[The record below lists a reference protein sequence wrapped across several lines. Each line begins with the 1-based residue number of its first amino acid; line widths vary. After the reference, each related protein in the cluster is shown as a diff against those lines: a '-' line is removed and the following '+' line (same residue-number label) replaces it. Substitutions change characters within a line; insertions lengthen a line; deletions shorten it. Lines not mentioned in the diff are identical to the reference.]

1 MAAAARLGDED
12 DSEKGR
18 YSVARL
24 GGRVLRSGDV
34 SDGTAWTGLGRVW
47 RIDRGAAEVR
57 AGDTTHVVPAA
68 GLLVGDWVAMDGDR
82 PQLRPRTTTVA
93 RASADRT
100 SSEQG
105 LAANVDVVVV
115 VEPVDPAPSLGRI
128 ERLLVLAWASGA
140 TPLVVLT
147 KSDRVE
153 DLADVMRSA
162 QGAAPGVEVLAVS
175 AQRGDG
181 VDALRAHLGPGRT
194 FVLLGPSGA
203 GKSTLVNA
211 LAGADVLETG
221 AVRGDG
227 RGRHTTTHRE
237 LVELPDGSA
246 LIDTPGLRAVGVV
259 GDADAVDDV
268 FAEISRL
275 AADCR
280 FRDCAHDSEP
290 DCAVLDAVVEGEL
303 PERRLASWRKLQRE
317 IAYQQRRG
325 DARLE
330 AAERA
335 KWKAI
340 VKQHRNA
347 PTRQR

>member
-1 MAAAARLGDED
+1 
-12 DSEKGR
+12 
-18 YSVARL
+18 VV
-24 GGRVLRSGDV
+24 RV
-34 SDGTAWTGLGRVW
+34 
-47 RIDRGAAEVR
+47 DRGGAEVR
-57 AGDTTHVVPAA
+57 AGEQTWLAASA
-68 GLLVGDWVAMDGDR
+68 GLVVGDWVELDVEAV
-82 PQLRPRTTTVA
+82 PASVTAVAPRSTLVS
-93 RASADRT
+93 RASSDRT
-100 SSEQG
+100 SAEQG

-128 ERLLVLAWASGA
+128 ERLLVLAWSSWAN
-140 TPLVVLT
+140 PLVVLT
-147 KSDRVE
+147 KTDLSR
-153 DLADVMRSA
+153 DLASA
-162 QGAAPGVEVLAVS
+162 LESVQAAAPGVAVLAVS
-175 AQRGDG
+175 AHRGDG
-181 VDALRAHLGPGRT
+181 LDMLRTHLGPGRT

-211 LAGADVLETG
+211 LAGEPLLDTG
-221 AVRGDG
+221 DVRGDG

-237 LVELPDGSA
+237 LVELPDGSS

-268 FAEISRL
+268 FAEIAEL
-275 AADCR
+275 ADACR
-280 FRDCAHDSEP
+280 FRDCAHASEP
-290 DCAVLDAVVEGEL
+290 DCAVQGAVADGEL

-340 VKQHRNA
+340 VKQHRGA
-347 PTRQR
+347 PAPRPR

>member
-1 MAAAARLGDED
+1 M
-12 DSEKGR
+12 
-18 YSVARL
+18 
-24 GGRVLRSGDV
+24 
-34 SDGTAWTGLGRVW
+34 GLGRVW
-47 RIDRGAAEVR
+47 RIDRGTAEVR
-57 AGDTTHVVPAA
+57 ASGATHAVPAA
-68 GLLVGDWVAMDGDR
+68 GLLVGDWVALDGDR
-82 PQLRPRTTTVA
+82 PEPQPRATTVA

-100 SSEQG
+100 SAEQG

-115 VEPVDPAPSLGRI
+115 VEPVDPSPRLGRI
-128 ERLLVLAWASGA
+128 ERLLVLAWSSGA

-147 KSDRVE
+147 KSDLVD
-153 DLADVMRSA
+153 DLADLLRSA
-162 QGAAPGVEVLAVS
+162 RGAAPGVEVLAVS

-211 LAGADVLETG
+211 LAGADLLETG
-221 AVRGDG
+221 EVRGDG

-268 FAEISRL
+268 FAEISEL
-275 AADCR
+275 AAACR

-290 DCAVLDAVVEGEL
+290 DCAVQDAVAGGEL

-317 IAYQQRRG
+317 FAYQQRRG

-340 VKQHRNA
+340 VKQHRSA
-347 PTRQR
+347 STTRPR

>member
-1 MAAAARLGDED
+1 
-12 DSEKGR
+12 
-18 YSVARL
+18 VC
-24 GGRVLRSGDV
+24 
-34 SDGTAWTGLGRVW
+34 

-57 AGDTTHVVPAA
+57 AGGTMHVVPAA
-68 GLLVGDWVAMDGDR
+68 GLLVGDWVALDR
-82 PQLRPRTTTVA
+82 GTPRLQPRTTTVA

-100 SSEQG
+100 SAEQG

-115 VEPVDPAPSLGRI
+115 VEPLEPAPSLGRI
-128 ERLLVLAWASGA
+128 ERLLVLAWSSGA

-147 KSDRVE
+147 KSDLVE

-162 QGAAPGVEVLAVS
+162 QGVAPGVDVVAVS
-175 AQRGDG
+175 AQRGEG
-181 VDALRAHLGPGRT
+181 VDALRCHLGPGRT

-203 GKSTLVNA
+203 GKSSLVNA
-211 LAGADVLETG
+211 LAGADLLETG
-221 AVRGDG
+221 DVRGDG

-259 GDADAVDDV
+259 GDAEAVDDV
-268 FAEISRL
+268 FAEIADL

-290 DCAVLDAVVEGEL
+290 GCAVQDAVADGEL

-340 VKQHRNA
+340 VKQHRIA
-347 PTRQR
+347 PASRPR